1 MQLAEVRIPAE
12 ERARRGLQELLRPK
26 QKPQALG
33 RAAAAAAAAAGG
45 PVCPALRP
53 PRTLMVIIERIFLI
67 VERIFLSA
75 AAKADGREGPADA
88 APGLLAFGGSLTYRP
103 QPESSELQVSA
114 APALLFSLPPPP
126 TVASPRYGSAAAGP
140 GGERVERGGG
150 VRRGAEMAPRGGAR
164 AKRARPGRVSRGG
177 VRAGDRAAR
186 ALGGAP
192 PGGSTGAPPRPPP
205 RTKWTRRVP
214 HPVLIGHAASL
225 TPY

>member
-126 TVASPRYGSAAAGP
+126 TVASPRSPICAETDRCATAP
-140 GGERVERGGG
+140 G
-150 VRRGAEMAPRGGAR
+150 
-164 AKRARPGRVSRGG
+164 
-177 VRAGDRAAR
+177 
-186 ALGGAP
+186 
-192 PGGSTGAPPRPPP
+192 
-205 RTKWTRRVP
+205 
-214 HPVLIGHAASL
+214 
-225 TPY
+225 